1 MRMYI
6 SGTSVEWDDKK
17 NSINKKKHGI
27 SFESAA
33 LVFADMDRV
42 EYYDMEHS
50 TIDEDR
56 YVVIGSVQDVL
67 FVIYTMRDDS
77 SRIISA
83 RLATSTER
91 RIYYGE

>member
-56 YVVIGSVQDVL
+56 YVVIGRGKMCCLSFTLCVMTLQGL
-67 FVIYTMRDDS
+67 FQP
-77 SRIISA
+77 A
-83 RLATSTER
+83 
-91 RIYYGE
+91 